1 MEGHRFRLPRRSPVV
16 QVPERCLQEA
26 DTSVSQAVEAQVP
39 AEVAQLLEDGVGE
52 SQVLL
57 STYDAVH
64 SVKSVARGELARWE
78 GVVIQL

>member
-1 MEGHRFRLPRRSPVV
+1 M
-16 QVPERCLQEA
+16 
-26 DTSVSQAVEAQVP
+26 P
-39 AEVAQLLEDGVGE
+39 AEVAQLLEDGVGV